1 MLLKLRSNSN
11 RLFLLLIL
19 LVFSF
24 CSSEPTQEEI
34 QAQIDAAVEL
44 AVEEALANSSIEE
57 STTTTTAS
65 TTTTI
70 PASEGDSVDVQP
82 EDIPDSALPG
92 RRIDGEI
99 STFGASYDQARKGK
113 IRNAYIAPGIT
124 RSNGITYD
132 AFVINIETNSEKN
145 LLPGP
150 YLVWK
155 GGNPCVTDEGGCK
168 VPDEFE
174 EYLRIRGSFVG
185 YDYNE
190 QKPTWKPEIITNQDS
205 KLVGKFYGTFEG
217 ESDFLLKIEPGASF
231 RSYRLPDSIII
242 EVEKITPLTFTNI
255 KKTLHGQIFQGF
267 VENVIPNE
275 ETGSYQVLI
284 DDEIYAEITS
294 DTAIYF
300 NGIKVDKYDFKA
312 DKSEYVHAVFNSG
325 VTKSIPAQGT
335 ASAIYI
341 KNVGNTSGFV
351 NSATLNDI
359 EYHQNDRVRR
369 ILVNEDMYV
378 RITSETKIYLN
389 GIKVDSY
396 NFNSEKSEYVYVEH
410 GLVQLSLPGQT
421 FGEAIYIVSD

>member
-1 MLLKLRSNSN
+1 M
-11 RLFLLLIL
+11 IL

-34 QAQIDAAVEL
+34 QAQIDAAVAQ

-57 STTTTTAS
+57 STTTTTVS

-82 EDIPDSALPG
+82 ENIPGSALPG

-99 STFGASYDQARKGK
+99 STFGASYDQARAGK

-132 AFVINIETNSEKN
+132 AFVIKIETNSENN

-150 YLVWK
+150 YLVRK

-168 VPDEFE
+168 VPDDFE

-231 RSYRLPDSIII
+231 RSYRSSDSIII

-255 KKTLHGQIFQGF
+255 KKTLPDQIFQGF

-275 ETGSYQVLI
+275 ETRSYQVLI

-351 NSATLNDI
+351 NSARLNDI

-378 RITSETKIYLN
+378 RITSKTKIYLN

-410 GLVQLSLPGQT
+410 GLVQLSYPGQT
-421 FGEAIYIVSD
+421 FGEGIYIVND

>member
-1 MLLKLRSNSN
+1 M
-11 RLFLLLIL
+11 IL

-217 ESDFLLKIEPGASF
+217 EPDFLLKIEPGASF

-255 KKTLHGQIFQGF
+255 KKTLPGQIFQGF

-421 FGEAIYIVSD
+421 FGEAIYIVND

>member
-1 MLLKLRSNSN
+1 MI
-11 RLFLLLIL
+11 LF
-19 LVFSF
+19 VFSF

-34 QAQIDAAVEL
+34 QAQIDAAVEQ
-44 AVEEALANSSIEE
+44 AIEEALANSSIEE
-57 STTTTTAS
+57 STTTITAS

-82 EDIPDSALPG
+82 EDIPDSAIPG

-99 STFGASYDQARKGK
+99 STFGASYDQARAGK
-113 IRNAYIAPGIT
+113 IINAYIAPGIT
-124 RSNGITYD
+124 KSNGITYD
-132 AFVINIETNSEKN
+132 AFVIKIETNSEKN

-155 GGNPCVTDEGGCK
+155 GGNPCITDEGGCK

-190 QKPTWKPEIITNQDS
+190 QKPTWKSELITNQDS

-231 RSYRLPDSIII
+231 RSYRSSDSIII

-255 KKTLHGQIFQGF
+255 KKTLPGQIFRGY
-267 VENVIPNE
+267 VEEIYKNE
-275 ETGSYQVLI
+275 NKILI
-284 DDEIYAEITS
+284 DDEIYAEINSSTS
-294 DTAIYF
+294 IYF
-300 NGIKVDKYDFKA
+300 NGIKVDTYDFKA
-312 DKSEYVHAVFNSG
+312 DKSEYVHAVFNDPVMESL
-325 VTKSIPAQGT
+325 PAQGT

-341 KNVGNTSGFV
+341 KKRGINTSGFV
-351 NSATLNDI
+351 TSAKLNDI

-369 ILVNEDMYV
+369 ILVEEGMYV
-378 RITSETKIYLN
+378 SITENTEIYLN
-389 GIKVDSY
+389 GVKVDAY
-396 NFNSEKSEYVYVEH
+396 NFKADISEYVYVKH
-410 GLVQLSLPGQT
+410 GAVLMSYPGQT
-421 FGEAIYIVSD
+421 TAEAIYIVNN

>member
-1 MLLKLRSNSN
+1 M
-11 RLFLLLIL
+11 IL

-255 KKTLHGQIFQGF
+255 KKTLPGQIFQGF

>member
-1 MLLKLRSNSN
+1 
-11 RLFLLLIL
+11 LIL

-255 KKTLHGQIFQGF
+255 KKTLPGQIFQGF

>member
-1 MLLKLRSNSN
+1 MKNKLLFTTLI
-11 RLFLLLIL
+11 FTLLI
-19 LVFSF
+19 SF

-34 QAQIDAAVEL
+34 QAQIDAAVEQ
-44 AVEEALANSSIEE
+44 AIEEALANSSIEE
-57 STTTTTAS
+57 STTTITAS
-65 TTTTI
+65 TTTI
-70 PASEGDSVDVQP
+70 IQASEGDSVDVQP
-82 EDIPDSALPG
+82 EDIPDSAIPG

-99 STFGASYDQARKGK
+99 STFGASYDQARAGK
-113 IRNAYIAPGIT
+113 IINAYIAPGIT

-132 AFVINIETNSEKN
+132 AFVIKIETNSEKN

-155 GGNPCVTDEGGCK
+155 GGNPCITDEGGCK
-168 VPDEFE
+168 VPDDFE

-190 QKPTWKPEIITNQDS
+190 QKPTWKSELITNQDS

-231 RSYRLPDSIII
+231 RSYRSSDSIII

-255 KKTLHGQIFQGF
+255 KKTFPDQIFQGF
-267 VENVIPNE
+267 VENVITNE

-341 KNVGNTSGFV
+341 KNRGTSGFV
-351 NSATLNDI
+351 NSAKFNDI
-359 EYHQNDRVRR
+359 EYHQNDRVRE
-369 ILVNEDMYV
+369 ILVNEFMRV
-378 RITSETKIYLN
+378 FITSKTKIYLN

-410 GLVQLSLPGQT
+410 GLVALSYPGQT
-421 FGEAIYIVSD
+421 FGEAVYIVND

>member
-70 PASEGDSVDVQP
+70 PASEGDSVDVKP

-255 KKTLHGQIFQGF
+255 KKTLPGQIFQGF

>member
-1 MLLKLRSNSN
+1 M
-11 RLFLLLIL
+11 IL

-34 QAQIDAAVEL
+34 QAQIDAAVAQ

-99 STFGASYDQARKGK
+99 STFGASYDQARAGK

-132 AFVINIETNSEKN
+132 AFVIKIETSSEKN

-150 YLVWK
+150 YLVRK

-168 VPDEFE
+168 VPDDFE

-231 RSYRLPDSIII
+231 RSYRSSDSIII

-255 KKTLHGQIFQGF
+255 KKTLPDQIFQGF

-351 NSATLNDI
+351 NSARLNDI

-378 RITSETKIYLN
+378 RITSKTKIYLN

-410 GLVQLSLPGQT
+410 GLVQLSYPGQT
-421 FGEAIYIVSD
+421 FGEAIYIVND

>member
-1 MLLKLRSNSN
+1 MKNKLLFTTLI
-11 RLFLLLIL
+11 FTLLI
-19 LVFSF
+19 SF

-34 QAQIDAAVEL
+34 QAQIDAAVEQ
-44 AVEEALANSSIEE
+44 AIEEALANSSIEE
-57 STTTTTAS
+57 STTTITAS

-82 EDIPDSALPG
+82 EDIPDSAIPG

-99 STFGASYDQARKGK
+99 STFGASYDQARAGK
-113 IRNAYIAPGIT
+113 IINAYIAPGIT
-124 RSNGITYD
+124 KSNGITYD
-132 AFVINIETNSEKN
+132 AFVIKIETNSEKN

-155 GGNPCVTDEGGCK
+155 GGNPCITDEGGCK

-190 QKPTWKPEIITNQDS
+190 QKPTWKSELITNQDS

-217 ESDFLLKIEPGASF
+217 ESDFLLKIEPGATF
-231 RSYRLPDSIII
+231 RSYRWDNLIVV
-242 EVEKITPLTFTNI
+242 EVERITSPNFKRI
-255 KKTLHGQIFQGF
+255 KKTLPSQIYTGY
-267 VENVIPNE
+267 VELRRQIVEDLSEYEI
-275 ETGSYQVLI
+275 LI
-284 DDEIYAEITS
+284 DDKIYAKITP

-300 NGIKVDKYDFKA
+300 NGIKEDRYSFKA
-312 DKSEYVHAVFNSG
+312 DGSEYVHAVFNES
-325 VTKSIPAQGT
+325 VLESSPAQGT

-341 KNVGNTSGFV
+341 KYRFTSGFV

-359 EYHQNDRVRR
+359 EYHQNDRVRE
-369 ILVNEDMYV
+369 ILVDQGMYV
-378 RITSETKIYLN
+378 SITENTEIYLN

-396 NFNSEKSEYVYVEH
+396 NFKADISEYVYVEH
-410 GLVQLSLPGQT
+410 GVVLMSYPGQT
-421 FGEAIYIVSD
+421 TAEAIYIVND